1 MNIIQLLEKKNAIDS
16 NKAQALQEEAR
27 VSGLRLEEV
36 ILKEKIVAEDFLFQ
50 LKSEDLKVPLVQ
62 VAPKDIPLKI
72 LELIPEDSAK
82 YYRMIPFAK
91 QEDILDIGMVYPEDP
106 KAQEALK
113 FLARQGN
120 FSSRVSLMSP
130 SMLEGILRQY
140 RTLKEG
146 GTQALQ
152 DLEEEIKKGW
162 DENVPSGP
170 AELQRLVEEAP
181 ITKMVAVIL
190 RNAVEGKASDI
201 HIEPTKD
208 SLRVRFRLLGQLYSS
223 LVLPKRIHQAI
234 VSRVKILSNLKIDET
249 RIPQDGRFSTA
260 IDDKTIDFRVSTFP
274 TALGEK
280 VAIRVLDPEAGMKSF
295 EELGLEGTN
304 LSWVKEAVQRAFGL
318 ILVTGPTGSGKTT
331 TLYAILRVLNKE
343 GTNIVSLEDPVEY
356 LIEGM
361 NQSQI
366 RPEIGYDFPQGLR
379 QILRQDPDV
388 IMVGEVRD
396 TETAS
401 LVIHSAL
408 TGHIVLSTLH
418 TNNALGVVPRLLDMG
433 VDKYLIPP
441 SLTLAISQRLVRRL
455 CDQCKVRQEATK
467 EIADLVE
474 KEMEKAPASLQKQA
488 QPLFGVKE
496 QGVSVFAPKG
506 CKECGGSGFSGRI
519 GIFEVL
525 KMTPEL
531 QEIILRDPSEGNI
544 AKEAK
549 RQGMATMRQ
558 DGILKVLDGV
568 TTIEEVLRETGA

>member
-1 MNIIQLLEKKNAIDS
+1 MNIIQLLVQKNIIDKEKAG
-16 NKAQALQEEAR
+16 LLLEEAR
-27 VSGLRLEEV
+27 SSGLRAEEV

-50 LKSEDLKVPLVQ
+50 LKSESLKVPLVQ
-62 VAPKDIPLKI
+62 VTPKDIPLKV

-91 QEDILDIGMVYPEDP
+91 QEDALDIGMVYPEDP

-120 FSSRVSLMSP
+120 FSSRVSLILP
-130 SMLEGILRQY
+130 SVLDSVLHQY
-140 RTLKEG
+140 RSLKAG

-152 DLEEEIKKGW
+152 ELEEEIKKGW
-162 DENVPSGP
+162 DDRTPSGP

-208 SLRVRFRLLGQLYSS
+208 NLRVRFRLLGELYSS
-223 LVLPKRIHQAI
+223 LMLPKRIHQAI
-234 VSRVKILSNLKIDET
+234 VSRVKILANLKIDEM
-249 RIPQDGRFSTA
+249 RVPQDGRFSTA
-260 IDDKTIDFRVSTFP
+260 IDDKAIDFRVSTFP

-280 VAIRVLDPEAGMKSF
+280 VAIRVLDPAAGLKSF
-295 EELGLEGTN
+295 KELGLEGKN
-304 LSWVKEAVQRAFGL
+304 LSWTNEAIQRAYGL

-343 GTNIVSLEDPVEY
+343 GVNIVSLEDPVEY

-396 TETAS
+396 AETAS

-418 TNNALGVVPRLLDMG
+418 TNNAIGAIPRLLDMG
-433 VDKYLIPP
+433 VDRYLISP
-441 SLTLAISQRLVRRL
+441 SVSLVISQRLVRRL
-455 CDQCKVRQEATK
+455 CDTCKEKQEPSKEVAEFVSK
-467 EIADLVE
+467 EI
-474 KEMEKAPASLQKQA
+474 EKAPLHIQKRTA
-488 QPLFGVKE
+488 ALLGGKE
-496 QGVSVFAPKG
+496 NKMSVFVPKG
-506 CKECGGSGFSGRI
+506 CKACGGSGFSGRI

-525 KMTPEL
+525 TMTSEL
-531 QEIILRDPSEGNI
+531 QEIILKDPSEANI

-558 DGILKVLDGV
+558 DGMIKVLDGV
-568 TTIEEVLRETGA
+568 TTIEEVLRETEA

>member
-1 MNIIQLLEKKNAIDS
+1 MNIIQILVQKNVIDS
-16 NKAQALQEEAR
+16 KKADALQEEVR
-27 VSGLRLEEV
+27 SSGLKPEEV

-50 LKSEDLKVPLVQ
+50 LKSEALKMPLQ
-62 VAPKDIPLKI
+62 EVAPKDIPLKV

-91 QEDILDIGMVYPEDP
+91 QEGTLDIGMVYPEDP
-106 KAQEALK
+106 QAAEALK

-120 FSSRVSLMSP
+120 FSSRVSLILP
-130 SMLEGILRQY
+130 STFESVLRQY

-152 DLEEEIKKGW
+152 DLQEEIKKGW
-162 DENVPSGP
+162 EDRAPSGL

-208 SLRVRFRLLGQLYSS
+208 SLRVRFRLLGDLYSS
-223 LVLPKRIHQAI
+223 LFLPKRIHQAI
-234 VSRVKILSNLKIDET
+234 ISRVKILANLKIDET
-249 RIPQDGRFSTA
+249 RIPQDGRFSTT
-260 IDDKTIDFRVSTFP
+260 IDEGTIDFRVSTFP

-280 VAIRVLDPEAGMKSF
+280 VAIRVLDPTAGLKSF
-295 EELGLEGTN
+295 EELGLEGIG
-304 LSWVKEAVQRAFGL
+304 LLWMREAIRGAYGL

-331 TLYAILRVLNKE
+331 TLYAILKVLNKE
-343 GTNIVSLEDPVEY
+343 GVNIVSLEDPVEY
-356 LIEGM
+356 LIEGI
-361 NQSQI
+361 NQSQV

-379 QILRQDPDV
+379 QILRQDPDI

-396 TETAS
+396 PETAS
-401 LVIHSAL
+401 LVIHASL

-418 TNNALGVVPRLLDMG
+418 TNNAIGAIPRLLDMG
-433 VDKYLIPP
+433 VDRYLISP
-441 SLTLAISQRLVRRL
+441 SLSLAISQRLVRRL
-455 CDQCKVRQEATK
+455 CDKCKEKVEPAK
-467 EIADLVE
+467 EIADLMEREIGLGSLSVQKRASISLGPKG
-474 KEMEKAPASLQKQA
+474 KEFSIFQA
-488 QPLFGVKE
+488 
-496 QGVSVFAPKG
+496 KG

-525 KMTPEL
+525 KMTQEL
-531 QEIILRDPSEGNI
+531 QEIILKDPSEQNI
-544 AKEAK
+544 MKEAK

-568 TTIEEVLRETGA
+568 TTIEEVLRETEE